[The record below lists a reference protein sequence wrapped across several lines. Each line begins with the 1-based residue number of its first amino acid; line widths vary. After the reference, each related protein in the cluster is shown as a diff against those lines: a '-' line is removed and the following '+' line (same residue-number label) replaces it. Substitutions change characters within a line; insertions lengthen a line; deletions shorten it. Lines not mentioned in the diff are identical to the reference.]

1 MVIMLHI
8 VTGAPCSG
16 KTTYAYAHR
25 GGNDVVIDL
34 DAITAALGGEYHG
47 KHGAIRE
54 IAKAA
59 RDAAIDAAVLK
70 GVDAWIV
77 HAMPT
82 GDHMRFYRAHGA
94 EFHNLDPGLETCK
107 RRARESKRPSWTV
120 AAIDSWYATRGG
132 GHEPSAPEA
141 SRRW

>member
-1 MVIMLHI
+1 MLHV

-16 KTTYAYAHR
+16 KTTYALAHR
-25 GGNDVVIDL
+25 ADGAIVIDL
-34 DAITAALGGEYHG
+34 DALTAALGGEYHG
-47 KHGAIRE
+47 RGGKVRE
-54 IAKAA
+54 VARAA
-59 RDAAIDAAVLK
+59 RDAAIDAAVAN
-70 GVDAWIV
+70 GVDAWVV
-77 HAMPT
+77 HSMPSKA
-82 GDHMRFYRAHGA
+82 HRAFYDRVGA
-94 EFHNLDPGLETCK
+94 EYHCLDPGIETCK